1 MAFWLSLT
9 LLIVGTVG
17 YGVYHDSK
25 LPPQEVRDAVYR
37 QEVADTMPEV
47 CVKGVVYYSTTGA
60 HNVRLTPAVDEVTLQ
75 FKRCK

>member
-1 MAFWLSLT
+1 MGWFGIFLVV
-9 LLIVGTVG
+9 VGVG
-17 YGVYHDSK
+17 AYCVYEDSK

-60 HNVRLTPAVDEVTLQ
+60 HNVRLAPAVDEETLQ